1 MKLNF
6 EKVKFYRGVSKRD
19 AFEQDI
25 REQFADIMYQ
35 TANGVAALTLAQ
47 KIYSSEGEVE
57 YSDREVSIIR
67 QTAELCTPQ
76 LIDAVSGMIE
86 NNNNVNQ

>member
-6 EKVKFYRGVSKRD
+6 ENVKFYRGVSKRD
-19 AFEQDI
+19 SFEQDI

-35 TANGVAALTLAQ
+35 TANGVAALMLAQ
-47 KIYSSEGEVE
+47 KIY
-57 YSDREVSIIR
+57 

-76 LIDAVSGMIE
+76 LIDAVSGMID
-86 NNNNVNQ
+86 NDNINK

>member
-6 EKVKFYRGVSKRD
+6 EKVKFYRGVSKKGT
-19 AFEQDI
+19 FEQDI

-47 KIYSSEGEVE
+47 KIYSSEGETE

-76 LIDAVSGMIE
+76 LIDAVSGMID
-86 NNNNVNQ
+86 NDNINK

>member
-6 EKVKFYRGVSKRD
+6 EKVKFYRGVSKKD
-19 AFEQDI
+19 TFEQDI

-47 KIYSSEGEVE
+47 KIYSSEGETE
-57 YSDREVSIIR
+57 YSEMEVSIIR

-76 LIDAVSGMIE
+76 LIDAVSGMID
-86 NNNNVNQ
+86 NDNINK